1 MSKSSN
7 SDNVD
12 KGSKDNQS
20 DSDNPFI
27 RFRHFADEHVSSIL
41 QGFIGLPSAFAK
53 PQSHSQWSVFDED
66 LRRRDELQARRRELK
81 EAEEA
86 RSENRTAAEHDEV
99 QIPVKKSQAS
109 HNQMD
114 FDRFFPDRRTNIFG
128 SYDIPLYSPLHS
140 PLAAPFPDHLRHT
153 MSSFAAMMLYKADA
167 NDISLMPYL
176 LCSPYSPLILSLGQS
191 ILAHHRIYDVRS
203 RGFGTYDAIH
213 RAAPRDDFPYC
224 EAFEDLLLTSQG
236 KGRHIE
242 IPSKYL
248 KSTASAEPRSIRS
261 TVENGLN
268 WIERLRELGI
278 LHLPSSDSSN
288 AFTESRSSEQESDP
302 SNQDSSPSI
311 ARIKRLMKD
320 AETEEQMYESFLTD
334 ASTMPDQFFN
344 KVESTITAMERLMK
358 SKHIP
363 FEEARGAAVSGVHT
377 SEKSI
382 SQPTESKREVSSSS
396 TIEYYTNEDGSVE
409 TTIRVWRRFDDG
421 SEAETTTSHTV
432 DKATRRRDLASA
444 GFHPDEF
451 ESSQQRVET
460 DDQENESRTKKNTKS
475 GWFWN

>member
-1 MSKSSN
+1 MAKSSN
-7 SDNVD
+7 SDNID
-12 KGSKDNQS
+12 KGSKDSQS

-66 LRRRDELQARRRELK
+66 LRRRDELQARRRGLK

-86 RSENRTAAEHDEV
+86 RSENRTASENDEV

-114 FDRFFPDRRTNIFG
+114 LNHFFPDRRMNIFG

-140 PLAAPFPDHLRHT
+140 PLAAPFPDNLRHT

-191 ILAHHRIYDVRS
+191 ILAHHRIYDAR
-203 RGFGTYDAIH
+203 RGFGTYDATH

-224 EAFEDLLLTSQG
+224 EAFEDLLLTGQG
-236 KGRHIE
+236 KSRHIE
-242 IPSKYL
+242 VPSKYL
-248 KSTASAEPRSIRS
+248 KSKASSEPTSISS
-261 TVENGLN
+261 TVESGLN
-268 WIERLRELGI
+268 WIERLRGLGI
-278 LHLPSSDSSN
+278 LHLPSSDLSN
-288 AFTESRSSEQESDP
+288 AFNESRLSEQESDP
-302 SNQDSSPSI
+302 SNQDSSQSI
-311 ARIKRLMKD
+311 ARVKRLMKD
-320 AETEEQMYESFLTD
+320 AETEEQMYESFLT
-334 ASTMPDQFFN
+334 TPDQFFT
-344 KVESTITAMERLMK
+344 KVESTLTAVERLMK
-358 SKHIP
+358 SKSIP
-363 FEEARGAAVSGVHT
+363 FEEARGAAFSDVQEVHT

-382 SQPTESKREVSSSS
+382 SQPTEPKREVSSSS
-396 TIEYYTNEDGSVE
+396 TVEHYTNEDGSVE
-409 TTIRVWRRFDDG
+409 TTIRVWKRFDDG
-421 SEAETTTSHTV
+421 SETETTSSHTV
-432 DKATRRRDLASA
+432 DRATRRRDLASA

-451 ESSQQRVET
+451 ELSQREVEN
-460 DDQENESRTKKNTKS
+460 DDQENKPRTKKNTKS